1 MTADCLIEIIK
12 TRAASFRR
20 FFVKKAGVFALDKIA
35 RKVYNFNKIPKR

>member
-1 MTADCLIEIIK
+1 MTADCIIEIIK
-12 TRAASFRR
+12 TRAAKSRR